1 MLLNL
6 ESKEW
11 GEFFIND
18 VAEILSGRD
27 IYESERYAGNTP
39 YISSTAKNNGIG
51 HFVANN
57 NKTLEG
63 GCLSVNRNGS
73 VGYSF
78 YHPYQGL
85 FSNDC
90 RKLRPFIKSKYVGIF
105 LSNQITNQR
114 EKYNYGY
121 KMGTARLKR
130 QKIMLPVNDSGEPD
144 WQFMEQY
151 TKSLMNRKTAEYLE
165 YCRKKL
171 ASLEFKAI
179 EPPEDKEW
187 HEFFLKDIFE
197 TVQRGKRLTKA
208 NQIDG
213 KIPYVSSTAL
223 NNGVDN
229 FIGNESGVRIFSD
242 CLTIANSGSVGSSFH
257 HPYEFI
263 ASDHV
268 THLKNSTFSS
278 FVYLF
283 IATQTNRLSGKYN
296 FNREINDKRISRDK
310 IMLPVND
317 EGEPDYKYM
326 EQYMMNL
333 EYKKRKEFIDF
344 SANEKLAKS
353 KKANKK
359 IQRTQKAAPLI

>member
-11 GEFFIND
+11 GEFFIDD
-18 VAEILSGRD
+18 VAQILSGRD

-57 NKTLEG
+57 NNTLEA

-130 QKIMLPVNDSGEPD
+130 QKIMLPVDNDGKLD

-151 TKSLMNRKTAEYLE
+151 TKCLMDKKTAEHLE
-165 YCRKKL
+165 CCRKPALFTGLRQKRRWR
-171 ASLEFKAI
+171 AVSL
-179 EPPEDKEW
+179 
-187 HEFFLKDIFE
+187 
-197 TVQRGKRLTKA
+197 V
-208 NQIDG
+208 
-213 KIPYVSSTAL
+213 
-223 NNGVDN
+223 
-229 FIGNESGVRIFSD
+229 ESICS
-242 CLTIANSGSVGSSFH
+242 
-257 HPYEFI
+257 
-263 ASDHV
+263 
-268 THLKNSTFSS
+268 
-278 FVYLF
+278 
-283 IATQTNRLSGKYN
+283 
-296 FNREINDKRISRDK
+296 
-310 IMLPVND
+310 
-317 EGEPDYKYM
+317 
-326 EQYMMNL
+326 
-333 EYKKRKEFIDF
+333 
-344 SANEKLAKS
+344 
-353 KKANKK
+353 
-359 IQRTQKAAPLI
+359 